1 MPEHRSTA
9 RDGFVADWDALRES
23 DPVADAIAGELHG
36 SASTFG

>member
-23 DPVADAIAGELHG
+23 DPEVADAIAGELRR
-36 SASTFG
+36 